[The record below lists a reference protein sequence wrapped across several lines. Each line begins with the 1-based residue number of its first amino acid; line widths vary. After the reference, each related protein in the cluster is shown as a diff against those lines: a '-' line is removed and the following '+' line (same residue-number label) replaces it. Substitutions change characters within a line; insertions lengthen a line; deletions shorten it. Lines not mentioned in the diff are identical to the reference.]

1 MRVVTLGET
10 MALVR
15 TRDVGSLRHATDL
28 VLGIGGAESNVAIGL
43 RRLGVDVSWLGRVGD
58 DSLGERVLREIRA
71 EGVDV
76 RSIVDPHAPTALMVK
91 ERPTRTSTKVGYY
104 RAAAAGSRL
113 SRDDIPA
120 GWVEQAQVVHVTGIT
135 PLLSPSAH
143 DAVIAAIERAHAAG
157 VLVSF
162 DINYRS
168 ALGAAAQAG
177 PLLRTLAENADLVF
191 GGGDELELLYPGL
204 DPLEAA
210 RELCDSAPR
219 EVVWKRGAGGACAVA
234 DGEIAQVQGLVV
246 DVVDTVGAGDAFV
259 AGYLSAVLEGLDTEA
274 RLRRSNI
281 CGALAC
287 TAAGD
292 WESSPT
298 RRDLD
303 RFGESTADPVVR

>member
-58 DSLGERVLREIRA
+58 DSLGERVLREVRA

-76 RSIVDPHAPTALMVK
+76 RGVVDPHAPTALMVK
-91 ERPTRTSTKVGYY
+91 ERPTPTSTWVGYY
-104 RAAAAGSRL
+104 RVAAAGSHL
-113 SRDDIPA
+113 SRDDIPP
-120 GWVEQAQVVHVTGIT
+120 GWIEQAQIMHVTGIT

-143 DAVIAAIERAHAAG
+143 DAVVAAIDRAHAAG
-157 VLVSF
+157 VRVSF

-168 ALGAAAQAG
+168 ALGAAEHAG
-177 PLLRTLAENADLVF
+177 PLLRTLAQNADMVF

-210 RELCDSAPR
+210 RELCSGVPR
-219 EVVWKRGAGGACAVA
+219 EVVWKRGADGACAVRP
-234 DGEIAQVQGLVV
+234 GEIVEVQGLVV

-259 AGYLSAVLEGLDTEA
+259 AGYLSAALEGLDTEA
-274 RLRRSNI
+274 RLRRGNI

-303 RFGESTADPVVR
+303 RFGARAADPVAR